1 MCLVT
6 SKCVPK
12 SNGFV
17 FTLSCISNSFILK
30 LYCLSFSFSCNN
42 LSFSFLFLETA
53 IFLWQFALPF
63 LIFPSAFV
71 LPVPTALL

>member
-17 FTLSCISNSFILK
+17 FALSCISYSFILK
-30 LYCLSFSFSCNN
+30 LYCLSFSFSASSN
-42 LSFSFLFLETA
+42 FFFE
-53 IFLWQFALPF
+53 FALPCLFF
-63 LIFPSAFV
+63 LFSLVIFLSAFV
-71 LPVPTALL
+71 LLFPTALL

>member
-12 SNGFV
+12 SHGFV

-30 LYCLSFSFSCNN
+30 LYCVSFSCPACSN
-42 LSFSFLFLETA
+42 FFFE
-53 IFLWQFALPF
+53 FALPF
-63 LIFPSAFV
+63 LIFLSPLLIFLSAFV
-71 LPVPTALL
+71 LLFQIAVL